1 MPPGYQMH
9 KYLALLL
16 VNEHCSQSANIEVD
30 STTLL
35 QVQIQDYYTI
45 GYSLL
50 QDGTLLSAV
59 LHADKNKTTISA
71 KICRVQRHMEHF

>member
-1 MPPGYQMH
+1 MH

-16 VNEHCSQSANIEVD
+16 ANEHCSQSANIEVD

-59 LHADKNKTTISA
+59 CMQI
-71 KICRVQRHMEHF
+71 KIKQPLVPRFVEYKDIWKIFYYGLK